1 MVWLRLLGIFLFV
14 LALASCGGDASPP
27 QLVDDSKAAEL
38 PSKLDGLDDAVMTR
52 TSVVPINSVDPD
64 ELRACGFAPA
74 SATASVVERVGVR
87 GSSITYPGRGSALY
101 ACDKVREPAT
111 AEDPDRPYGG
121 VWCGG
126 TVGRFDDSTLND
138 PRLDICVD
146 TDDALTAFA
155 WISPHEEASWVVV
168 SDAGTREVYDVAA
181 GLPVRVTTTENVDPL
196 GSASFDVEEYPADG
210 SKLRAYTLDAQV
222 AG

>member
-1 MVWLRLLGIFLFV
+1 MVWLRLPGTFLVV
-14 LALASCGGDASPP
+14 LALAGCGGDASLP
-27 QLVDDSKAAEL
+27 QLADGSKAAKL
-38 PSKLDGLDDAVMTR
+38 PQQLDRLDDAVMTR
-52 TSVVPINSVDPD
+52 TSVVPIKSVDPG
-64 ELRACGFAPA
+64 ELNACGFAPA
-74 SATASVVERVGVR
+74 SASARVVERVGVR

-101 ACDKVREPAT
+101 ACDKIPEPAT

-121 VWCGG
+121 VWCGAA
-126 TVGRFDDSTLND
+126 VGRFTDVTVND
-138 PRLDICVD
+138 PRLDICAD

-181 GLPVRVTTTENVDPL
+181 GLPVRVTTTADVDPL
-196 GSASFDVEEYPADG
+196 GSASFDVEEYTADG
-210 SKLRAYTLDAQV
+210 NKLREYTLDAQV